1 MSRSTVR
8 QERLAHPRSHNRDQT
23 LTSQVDWF
31 FTLGLVSFGIASLV
45 ITPVLLL
52 SGL

>member
-8 QERLAHPRSHNRDQT
+8 QERLAHPQSHNRDQT
-23 LTSQVDWF
+23 LTSQVDWL